1 MQALHRFV
9 DLEERSVAEAAHFC
23 RELGL
28 SLPEEV
34 SDEVPLSRRRLR
46 GKMAPGERGRGS
58 CPFIPSPV
66 FDGPRAGYHFK
77 LGPQGLVYYCD
88 PFAQ

>member
-28 SLPEEV
+28 SLPEVASE
-34 SDEVPLSRRRLR
+34 EVPVGRRRLR
-46 GKMAPGERGRGS
+46 GKMAPGERGPGS
-58 CPFIPSPV
+58 CPFLPLPA
-66 FDGPRAGYHFK
+66 FAGGREGNHFK
-77 LGPQGLVYYCD
+77 LGPGGIGYYRE
-88 PFAQ
+88 PTVQ